1 MLKIGPTACLLTV
14 TLLAFA
20 GISNSA
26 DENGVIMH
34 DGKVMILSQGQT
46 QGTLSHEMTL
56 DNGIKVMP
64 DGTVMMKAGKEMKMQ
79 NGTVITT
86 DGHIMRGSHA
96 MPMRKENQ

>member
-1 MLKIGPTACLLTV
+1 MLKIGSTACLLV
-14 TLLAFA
+14 LTLLAFA
-20 GISNSA
+20 GVSNAA

-34 DGKVMILSQGQT
+34 DGKVMVLNQGQAN
-46 QGTLSHEMTL
+46 GTLSHEIML

-64 DGTVMMKAGKEMKMQ
+64 DGTVMMKTGKEMKMQ

-86 DGHIMRGSHA
+86 DGHIMHGSHA